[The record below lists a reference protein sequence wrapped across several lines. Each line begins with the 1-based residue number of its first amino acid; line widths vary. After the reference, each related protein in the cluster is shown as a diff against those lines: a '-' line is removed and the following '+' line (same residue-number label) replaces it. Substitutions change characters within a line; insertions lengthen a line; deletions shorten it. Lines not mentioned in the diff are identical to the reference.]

1 MRIYSSSDLLSSGTA
16 AHRRRA
22 QRGASLVEYAFVV
35 ILFLSLLFGISGFG
49 HALFVYHH
57 LNNAAKEATRYAAVR
72 GYKCNLTPIGQ
83 PSCTTT
89 NSASGI
95 AGPTTADDVTRYV
108 ASITPQ
114 SIDSSKFTV
123 TVCGVKG
130 STACTSSGPAVCT
143 TDLVDGNTPPVVVQ
157 TAQPNYPGCTVS
169 VQVQYAYHFVFP
181 LIATTPV
188 NMSSTSEMI
197 IVH

>member
-1 MRIYSSSDLLSSGTA
+1 MRTYSTSYVLSSGA
-16 AHRRRA
+16 IVCRPRA

-72 GYKCNLTPIGQ
+72 GYKCSNDL
-83 PSCTTT
+83 SCAAT
-89 NSASGI
+89 NSASGT
-95 AGPTTADDVTRYV
+95 AGPTTAADVTAYV

-130 STACTSSGPAVCT
+130 SVACGASGPAVCT
-143 TDLVDGNTPPVVVQ
+143 TDLKDGSVPPVVVQ
-157 TAQPNYPGCTVS
+157 VAASNYPGCTVS
-169 VQVQYAYHFVFP
+169 VQVQYAYNFVFP
-181 LIATTPV
+181 LIATTPI
-188 NMSSTSEMI
+188 NMSSTSQMI

>member
-1 MRIYSSSDLLSSGTA
+1 MRLYSSSDLLSSGTA
-16 AHRRRA
+16 AHHRRA

-57 LNNAAKEATRYAAVR
+57 LNNAAKEATRYATVR
-72 GYKCNLTPIGQ
+72 GYKCSNDS
-83 PSCTTT
+83 SCTAV

-95 AGPTTADDVTRYV
+95 VGPTTADDVTAYV

-114 SIDSSKFTV
+114 SIDSSKFTI
-123 TVCGVKG
+123 TVCGVQG
-130 STACTSSGPAVCT
+130 SVSCAASGPLVCT
-143 TDLVDGNTPPVVVQ
+143 TDLKDGSTPPVVIQV
-157 TAQPNYPGCTVS
+157 AAANYPGCTVS
-169 VQVQYAYHFVFP
+169 VQVQYAYNFVFP
-181 LIATTPV
+181 LIATTPI